1 MKYFIYKVKDE
12 SGRTLSGVQQAENK
26 NDVKRKVSKG
36 KYYFISAVSISKEKL
51 FSKSVTF
58 ETLIMFTHRLTTLIE
73 AGIPILQAMTILW
86 RQTEEETIQVVISYM
101 RSELEE
107 GNRISSALSK
117 FPKIFPVVYTALIK
131 VGEAS
136 GALPQVLRKLSDFLE
151 YKAAI
156 ISRTKRAMLY
166 PTIVLSFSVVVVIA
180 MFFWVVPIFQ
190 KLLLRLDVDLPW
202 PTVLILNI
210 SNFIRSWYFLLFIV
224 VVIISSVIIR
234 HQVRN
239 SQSFGLLVHR
249 LSIRIPYFGR
259 ILLTLSLSQFVRSLS
274 ILLAA
279 GVPVVESLAVA
290 NSTTGNKK
298 LMKDLDFVR
307 SQAEEGVSLYDSFK
321 QIKDLPV
328 MMVEMIGVGE
338 TTGMMVQVLDRVT
351 NQFDEEVDYNINKFL
366 TILEP
371 LLIIMVGGIVGLVL
385 AAIYLPVTTIW
396 QGLMS

>member
-136 GALPQVLRKLSDFLE
+136 GALPQVLRKLS
-151 YKAAI
+151 
-156 ISRTKRAMLY
+156 
-166 PTIVLSFSVVVVIA
+166 
-180 MFFWVVPIFQ
+180 
-190 KLLLRLDVDLPW
+190 
-202 PTVLILNI
+202 
-210 SNFIRSWYFLLFIV
+210 
-224 VVIISSVIIR
+224 
-234 HQVRN
+234 
-239 SQSFGLLVHR
+239 
-249 LSIRIPYFGR
+249 
-259 ILLTLSLSQFVRSLS
+259 
-274 ILLAA
+274 
-279 GVPVVESLAVA
+279 
-290 NSTTGNKK
+290 
-298 LMKDLDFVR
+298 
-307 SQAEEGVSLYDSFK
+307 
-321 QIKDLPV
+321 
-328 MMVEMIGVGE
+328 
-338 TTGMMVQVLDRVT
+338 
-351 NQFDEEVDYNINKFL
+351 
-366 TILEP
+366 
-371 LLIIMVGGIVGLVL
+371 
-385 AAIYLPVTTIW
+385 
-396 QGLMS
+396 